1 MGRNPH
7 GTKAGCVHYIEPTRE
22 FNALWKSYE
31 DLSRAATAWSLLKP
45 IDVNCLTAS
54 TSSLS
59 VEEISWGGVRWEGR
73 GGIGGLC
80 ASSDFFFFPNGSRI
94 CFQAKKKKTSTGNQ
108 SVKLPH

>member
-7 GTKAGCVHYIEPTRE
+7 GTKVGCAHYIEPTRE

-94 CFQAKKKKTSTGNQ
+94 CFQTKKRASTGNR